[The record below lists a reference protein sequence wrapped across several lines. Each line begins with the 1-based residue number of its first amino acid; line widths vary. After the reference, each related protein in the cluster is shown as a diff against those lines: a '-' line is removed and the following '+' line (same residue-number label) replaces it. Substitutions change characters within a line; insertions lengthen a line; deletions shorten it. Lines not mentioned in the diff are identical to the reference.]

1 MNNNKIEDILD
12 CCIAEVSMGK
22 TAEEALRQ
30 YPEVADDI
38 RLMLT
43 LACELRKL
51 PGPST
56 SVSGLIR
63 TMAKLSVQQ
72 TGKKTTAQ
80 RRKITLLSHSVL
92 IRAAAVI
99 LIFFVAGWTTVTSS
113 AQALPGDF
121 LYPIK
126 LFSERVRFFL
136 AMKQENKAEL
146 CIVFSEERVK
156 ELVKRHSKGGGLNK
170 RLLAAMLNEAKMALD
185 AGSELPEVS
194 RDLLNSRVALLSQ
207 FQKQTLE
214 QLEKRASPE
223 EKQDLKTYLDI
234 CCLRC
239 TWMEQRIDGSA
250 PDSAQPQSKQRQGCW
265 DTCPRQ

>member
-1 MNNNKIEDILD
+1 MNTKIEDILNH
-12 CCIAEVSMGK
+12 CIAEVRMGK
-22 TAEEALRQ
+22 TPEETLRQ
-30 YPEVADDI
+30 YPDVADDI
-38 RLMLT
+38 RPL
-43 LACELRKL
+43 LAMACKLRKL

-72 TGKKTTAQ
+72 TSMKTTAKHG
-80 RRKITLLSHSVL
+80 KITFFCRPVL
-92 IRAAAVI
+92 ARVAAVI
-99 LIFFVAGWTTVTSS
+99 LIGFLAGWTTVASS
-113 AQALPGDF
+113 AQALPGDL

-136 AMKQENKAEL
+136 AIKQENKAEL
-146 CIVFSEERVK
+146 CIVFAEERVK

-185 AGSELPEVS
+185 ASIELPEVS
-194 RDLLNSRVALLSQ
+194 RGLLNSRVASLSQ
-207 FQKQTLE
+207 FQKYTLE

-239 TWMEQRIDGSA
+239 CWMQERMGGSE
-250 PDSAQPQSKQRQGCW
+250 PDLAQPQSEQRRGCW
-265 DTCPRQ
+265 DMCPK